1 MIKPKTP
8 KNYWMLTMTPEIYAE
23 VKNQGFNFL
32 FMSKNSSKKLKRI
45 TNGDRFICYIIHE
58 RNFQATATAVSSYST
73 NTIKKDILKE
83 FPFLV
88 ESKKNIT
95 LTQKESI
102 NAGILAPRLD
112 LTKKWFPE
120 DWPMAFLGNL
130 HLISKL
136 DFLLIENEFKRIKQ
150 FK

>member
-1 MIKPKTP
+1 
-8 KNYWMLTMTPEIYAE
+8 MTPEIYQE
-23 VKNQGFNFL
+23 VINEDFNFL

-45 TNGDRFICYIIHE
+45 TSGDRFICYIIHE
-58 RNFQATATAVSSYST
+58 RNFQATATAISSYSQ
-73 NTIKKDILKE
+73 NTIEKEPLKT
-83 FPFLV
+83 FPFFIK
-88 ESKKNIT
+88 SKKNII
-95 LTQKESI
+95 LNEKNSI

-112 LTKKWFPE
+112 FTKKWFPE

-150 FK
+150 SK

>member
-1 MIKPKTP
+1 MINQKTP
-8 KNYWMLTMTPEIYAE
+8 KNYWMLTMTHEIYTE
-23 VKNQGFNFL
+23 VINQDFKFL

-45 TNGDRFICYIIHE
+45 TNGDRFICYINHK
-58 RNFQATATAVSSYST
+58 RNFQATATAISSYST
-73 NTIKKDILKE
+73 NTIKKESLKP
-83 FPFLV
+83 FPFLI
-88 ESKKNIT
+88 ESRKNIT

-112 LTKKWFPE
+112 FTKKWFPE

-136 DFLLIENEFKRIKQ
+136 DFLLIENEFKRIK
-150 FK
+150 KSK

>member
-1 MIKPKTP
+1 MMKHKTP
-8 KNYWMLTMTPEIYAE
+8 KNYWMLTMTPEIYTE

-32 FMSKNSSKKLKRI
+32 FMSKNSSKNLKRI

-58 RNFQATATAVSSYST
+58 RNFQATATAISSYST
-73 NTIKKDILKE
+73 NTIKKDILKA
-83 FPFLV
+83 FPFLI
-88 ESKKNIT
+88 ESKKNIA

-136 DFLLIENEFKRIKQ
+136 DFLLIENEFKRIK
-150 FK
+150 KVR